1 MRMYS
6 LRRIIK
12 SLNWLV
18 FGNASQRRRV
28 SQELAR
34 ISANLFGDYYIGD
47 DHKIWRQDK
56 NFINKFRK
64 LSPHNYYSEERKYT
78 LREFMRFTNN
88 VSGDL
93 AECGCYVGVSAW
105 FMAKEAP
112 NKKLFLFD
120 SFEGLSM
127 PDSEDSTRQG
137 VQEWQSGDLK
147 TTEDVLRKNI
157 SEFSHIHILK
167 GWIPERFQEVA
178 ERQFCL
184 VHIDVDL
191 YQPTLDS
198 LKFFY
203 PRLSPG
209 GVIVMDDYGFLTCP
223 GATKA
228 AHEFMADKPEH
239 ILHLPTGQGIIIRQS
254 NDRKLVAT
262 DSSQTTVVQPP
273 QDSQTS

>member
-1 MRMYS
+1 MKS
-6 LRRIIK
+6 LR
-12 SLNWLV
+12 WLV
-18 FGNASQRRRV
+18 VGDKSQRRRV
-28 SQELAR
+28 YQELAR

-47 DHKIWRQDK
+47 DHKLWRQDK
-56 NFINKFRK
+56 DFIKKFRT

-78 LREFMRFTNN
+78 LREFVRFTAN
-88 VSGDL
+88 VSGDF

-112 NKKLFLFD
+112 NRDFFLFD
-120 SFEGLSM
+120 SFEGLSR
-127 PDSEDSTRQG
+127 PDSEDFTQEG
-137 VQEWQSGDLK
+137 VQEWQVGDLK
-147 TTEDVLRKNI
+147 TNEDVLRKNLA
-157 SEFSHIHILK
+157 EFSHIHVLK
-167 GWIPERFQEVA
+167 GWIPGRFQEVA
-178 ERQFCL
+178 ERRFCL

-228 AHEFMADKPEH
+228 AHEFMADKPEY
-239 ILHLPTGQGIIIRQS
+239 IIGLPTGQGVIIRQP
-254 NDRKLVAT
+254 DV
-262 DSSQTTVVQPP
+262 SSTLHN
-273 QDSQTS
+273 

>member
-6 LRRIIK
+6 FKRIIK
-12 SLNWLV
+12 SLHWLV

-28 SQELAR
+28 RQELAR
-34 ISANLFGDYYIGD
+34 ISASLFGDYYVGD
-47 DHKIWRQDK
+47 DYKIWRQDK
-56 NFINKFRK
+56 DFINKFRK
-64 LSPHNYYSEERKYT
+64 LSPHNFYSEERKYT
-78 LREFMRFTNN
+78 LRGFMRFTAHIP
-88 VSGDL
+88 GDL

-112 NKKLFLFD
+112 DREFFLFD
-120 SFEGLSM
+120 SFEGLST
-127 PDSEDSTRQG
+127 PDSEDSTLQG
-137 VQEWQSGDLK
+137 VQEWRVGDLK
-147 TTEDVLRKNI
+147 TTEDVLRKNLA
-157 SEFSHIHILK
+157 EFSHIHVLK
-167 GWIPERFQEVA
+167 GWIPERFPEIA
-178 ERQFCL
+178 ERQFRL

-228 AHEFMADKPEH
+228 AHEFMADKPEY
-239 ILHLPTGQGIIIRQS
+239 ILHLPTGQGIIIRQP
-254 NDRKLVAT
+254 NDGNSAT
-262 DSSQTTVVQPP
+262 GSSQTTTAPPP
-273 QDSQTS
+273 QDSRIAK